1 MRRKTA
7 STLFS
12 IACALVGGVAVPQA
26 AIAQEASPPS
36 DEQGTAPGV
45 NPKDNITKAE
55 AIVQYNNLEAGLET
69 FTIALK
75 YDLAFNSKWG
85 ANVELPFTT
94 LSGPG
99 FSETDVGD
107 LNLRVRNVNTQG
119 PVSILS
125 AVEVVVPTAGSDLT
139 GSGKWQVNPVVG
151 AVYAFNQQTFAFLG
165 YKHYFSIAGDEAR
178 DDINRSEVRA
188 LFARLF
194 ANATWTLGDVKYSH
208 SYEGQ
213 EFDTLDL
220 EVEYGS
226 MISKSVAISG
236 RVGTSFLD
244 SSRDFGLSLNVR
256 KIF

>member
-1 MRRKTA
+1 MSLA
-7 STLFS
+7 LLG
-12 IACALVGGVAVPQA
+12 CAAVPQA
-26 AIAQEASPPS
+26 AIAQEASPAS

-107 LNLRVRNVNTQG
+107 LNLRVRNVKTNG

-151 AVYAFNQQTFAFLG
+151 AVYAFNQQTFAFVG

-213 EFDTLDL
+213 ELDTLDL

-226 MISKSVAISG
+226 MISKSVAVSG